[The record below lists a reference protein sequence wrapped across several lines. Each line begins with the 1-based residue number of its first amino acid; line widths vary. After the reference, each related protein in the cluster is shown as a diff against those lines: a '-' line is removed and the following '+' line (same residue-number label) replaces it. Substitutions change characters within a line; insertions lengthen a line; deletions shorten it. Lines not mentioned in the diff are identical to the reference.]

1 MRLEQ
6 LYGFQ
11 SLADYGSIRKA
22 SSHLY
27 TTPQNL
33 SKLMI
38 SLENEL
44 NTSLFIRSH
53 SGITLTEDGKKA
65 YDMISNVIHELDLLK
80 AEFQVHSPLEKQL
93 RLCPVYITCGGVFE
107 PLASAVTNQLIED
120 FPSTPIQIDKK
131 SSMEIISL
139 LSKPITK
146 TEDVPDLAILAI
158 YTKAVPDFISKLSHI
173 YDFYSLMEDTLHLQV
188 PKKDP
193 LSKLDKI
200 PFKLLETLPLLLYNG
215 NPRSPT
221 AAEYILAQYGCIPK
235 NVSRT
240 SNLETCSQQALNQKK
255 YCFVGY
261 PSVEFRPLPKV
272 AYVPFEVNISS
283 FHILLKKKKAS
294 NQPFCDAFSNY
305 FFDCFGKTPL

>member
-1 MRLEQ
+1 MRIEQ
-6 LYGFQ
+6 LYGFLA
-11 SLADYGSIRKA
+11 LADHGSIRKA
-22 SSHLY
+22 SNYLY
-27 TTPQNL
+27 TSPQNL

-44 NTSLFIRSH
+44 NTTLFIRSH
-53 SGITLTEDGKKA
+53 SGIILTEEGKKA
-65 YDMISNVIHELDLLK
+65 YNMVSNVIHELNLLK
-80 AEFQVHSPLEKQL
+80 AEFQVHSPLEKHL
-93 RLCPVYITCGGVFE
+93 CLCPVYIICGAVFE
-107 PLASAVTNQLIED
+107 PLVSAVTNQIIED
-120 FPSTPIQIDKK
+120 FPATPIQIDKK
-131 SSMEIISL
+131 SSMEILSL
-139 LSKPITK
+139 LSQPDTK
-146 TEDVPDLAILAI
+146 TDDVPDLAIIAI

-193 LSKLDKI
+193 LSKMDKI

-215 NPRSPT
+215 NPRNPT
-221 AAEYILAQYGCIPK
+221 AAEHILAQYGCFPQ
-235 NVSRT
+235 NVCRT

-272 AYVPFEVNISS
+272 AYVPFEINISS